1 MGVSDNYPMLG
12 RDLTKTPDD
21 WPGRALMQYD
31 KNLAYLR
38 GDDVVILQPEH
49 PATGFVYDPVAEKL
63 RPSPQSDEMKKT
75 ALGWALWGSMAY
87 QKGLYSDQK
96 QQFYTVVSISGSD
109 FG

>member
-1 MGVSDNYPMLG
+1 MLG

-75 ALGWALWGSMAY
+75 ALGWALWAVWLTR
-87 QKGLYSDQK
+87 K
-96 QQFYTVVSISGSD
+96 D
-109 FG
+109 FIATRSSSFIQW